1 MTRRA
6 RSCTVLVGCT
16 ASVLA
21 GVAGVLASIWASS
34 TAHAVPAPPDALQAA
49 SKSSAI
55 DSASDAIDELRLG
68 EAEQLL
74 AELDQDASD
83 TLFERA
89 RLAFHRGAYAD
100 AVTLADRALASAKG
114 RELKRYESSR
124 ALFASTLEV
133 TKDFLHERSADGR
146 YEVSYPPG
154 KDALLARYAL
164 VVLAAADKAVST
176 ALETSLEPPLRLEI
190 YATPDAFAKVSSL
203 TVEQIETTGTVALS
217 KWNRL
222 MITSPKALVRG
233 YPWADT
239 ITHELVHLL
248 LSRKSHDKAPVWLQ
262 EGTAKLLER
271 SWRSDHTELF
281 LDAGARALLHTRNAK
296 GKLLTFEQMHPSIAM
311 LPSEDDAALAF
322 AQVATFMQRYVAD
335 HGQAALRGALERI
348 AAGKDAREALAAAAG
363 TSFGELESSWKVS
376 LPRATEGEEVRRL
389 VMRFKKGDGV
399 QDESTEVAE
408 EGARKHMRIGDLLW
422 DRGRRAGAAR
432 EYEKAYHEDP
442 LDPIVTSRWA
452 RAALQVEQ
460 TQAVVEALQ
469 PHVER
474 HPGHGP
480 AQALLGRAQLQ
491 LGDLPAA
498 RGSLRE
504 AIWINPFD
512 PDPHC
517 DLARATDDAQERGS
531 EQRICDELR

>member
-1 MTRRA
+1 MTKRRA
-6 RSCTVLVGCT
+6 TFVWLSCAVAALGWSAAVR
-16 ASVLA
+16 AVPVPADSVQS
-21 GVAGVLASIWASS
+21 ASIATSLES
-34 TAHAVPAPPDALQAA
+34 AVR
-49 SKSSAI
+49 
-55 DSASDAIDELRLG
+55 AIDELRLAD
-68 EAEQLL
+68 AEQIL
-74 AELDQDASD
+74 AELDQDKAS

-100 AVTLADRALASAKG
+100 AVALVDRALVDAKG
-114 RELKRYESSR
+114 RERTRYQNVR
-124 ALFASTLEV
+124 DLFASTHEV
-133 TKDFLHERSADGR
+133 TRGFTHERSPDGR

-154 KDALLARYAL
+154 KDALIARYAL
-164 VVLAAADKAVST
+164 AVLAAADQ
-176 ALETSLEPPLRLEI
+176 ALSVLLDTGLEPPLRLEI
-190 YATPDAFAKVSSL
+190 YASPDDFARVSSL

-248 LSRKSHDKAPVWLQ
+248 LSRKSADKAPVWLQ

-271 SWRSDHTELF
+271 SWRKQDSDLF

-335 HGQAALRGALERI
+335 HGQVALRDALSRI
-348 AAGKDAREALAAAAG
+348 AGGTDAREALAAAAS
-363 TSFGELESSWKVS
+363 TSFAKLEASWKAS
-376 LPRATEGEEVRRL
+376 LPRATEAEEVRRL
-389 VMRFKKGDGV
+389 VTRFRKGDGA
-399 QDESTEVAE
+399 QDESAEVEE

-422 DRGRRAGAAR
+422 DRGRKRGAAR
-432 EYEKAYHEDP
+432 EYEKAYRQDP
-442 LDPIVTSRWA
+442 LDPIVTARWA
-452 RAALQVEQ
+452 RAALQVDQ
-460 TQAVVEALQ
+460 TQSVVEVLT
-469 PHVER
+469 PHVQR
-474 HPGHGP
+474 HPGHAP
-480 AQALLGRAQLQ
+480 AQALLGRAQLL
-491 LGDLPAA
+491 LGDHAAA
-498 RGSLRE
+498 RASLRE

-517 DLARATDDAQERGS
+517 DLVQASDDEREREAERS
-531 EQRICDELR
+531 ACESLR